1 MLFDPDDIENVT
13 RARAPSRLKLVE
25 PDQVGNIAGVEDDA
39 LIARGRVRRRNHE
52 GKALPR
58 SF

>member
-13 RARAPSRLKLVE
+13 RARAPSLLKLVE

-39 LIARGRVRRRNHE
+39 LIARGRVRRRNQE